1 MAANWGELFGVR
13 STLIWSISGEKA

>member
-1 MAANWGELFGVR
+1 MAVSWGELFGVR

>member
-1 MAANWGELFGVR
+1 MSANWGELFGVR